1 MQICLQIIGFI
12 DWLSLIWY
20 AGVGNFNREL
30 IWDVDD
36 AGLRYVRKLI
46 TSKKFILTEASTAW
60 CFKCSPWGHIH
71 IHVLYHISYVVPRP
85 EHMLSRS
92 SMYVNSKEWLVDYN
106 LGVQR
111 AHLKAG
117 PLMKLLYTQFSFSLK
132 SDQVYK
138 RLQVFPLSPKLIRK
152 LTHSEQNPMFV
163 LAKLFLHQI
172 NFSFLTKE

>member
-1 MQICLQIIGFI
+1 MRCWWCRPSLCMQTDYQQEIHLFASPLDEETGKHEMI
-12 DWLSLIWY
+12 
-20 AGVGNFNREL
+20 
-30 IWDVDD
+30 
-36 AGLRYVRKLI
+36 
-46 TSKKFILTEASTAW
+46 ILTEASTAW